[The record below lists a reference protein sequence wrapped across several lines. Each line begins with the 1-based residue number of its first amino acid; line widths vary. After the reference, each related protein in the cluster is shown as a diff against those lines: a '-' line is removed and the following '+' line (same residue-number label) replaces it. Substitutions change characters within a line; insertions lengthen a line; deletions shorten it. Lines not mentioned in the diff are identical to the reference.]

1 MRYRFE
7 GGTMKADYIKIN
19 LNKASNRIDQFE
31 QSQKRK
37 RVASTIMFFVVII
50 VIIGV
55 MGYKSYEKKQVI
67 DTLRAELTE
76 IENKIAE
83 LESSS
88 DYLSPEDIFTLSEVT
103 KNRLI
108 WSEKIAV
115 IGNILPKDVAI
126 TELNFDS
133 RLNAFVIKGVSKVK
147 PNMKDLDLV
156 VAIIN
161 IVKSQDDFASDFI
174 DIKFQSSQRFKH
186 NEQEIVKFSI
196 ACLAKS

>member
-1 MRYRFE
+1 
-7 GGTMKADYIKIN
+7 MKADFIKVN

-31 QSQKRK
+31 QAQKRK
-37 RVASTIMFFVVII
+37 RVVSIIMFFIAIFI
-50 VIIGV
+50 VIGV
-55 MGYKSYEKKQVI
+55 MGYKSYEKQLVI
-67 DTLRAELTE
+67 DNLQAELTE

-88 DYLSPEDIFTLSEVT
+88 DYLSPEDIFTLSAVT

-108 WSEKIAV
+108 WSEKIAI
-115 IGNILPKDVAI
+115 IGNILPKDVAL

-133 RLNAFVIKGVSKVK
+133 RLNAFIIKGVSKVK

-186 NEQEIVKFSI
+186 NEQEMVKFSI
-196 ACLAKS
+196 ACLVKS